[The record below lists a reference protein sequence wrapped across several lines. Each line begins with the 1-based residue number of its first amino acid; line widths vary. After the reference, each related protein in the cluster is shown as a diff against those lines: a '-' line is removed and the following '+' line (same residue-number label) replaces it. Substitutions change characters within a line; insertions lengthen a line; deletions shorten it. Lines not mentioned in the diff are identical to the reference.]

1 MLKRRIKSF
10 RWALRG
16 IGDLFVS
23 QPHFRFHLAAAAA
36 AVSLGAF
43 LRISM
48 ASWLAVLI
56 CIGLVLTAEAFNSS
70 LEKACDAVHPEVHP
84 LIRMAKDMSAA
95 AVLISAVIAIAVG
108 LIVFAPGL
116 LAMLRP

>member
-1 MLKRRIKSF
+1 MLKRRMKSF
-10 RWALRG
+10 RCAFRG
-16 IGDLFVS
+16 IGDLFAS

-36 AVSLGAF
+36 AVSLGAV
-43 LRISM
+43 LRISTS
-48 ASWLAVLI
+48 AWLAVLI

-108 LIVFAPGL
+108 MIVFAPGL